1 MSKVK
6 SINTG
11 SVRMGLILT
20 ILLCVTILVSLTLG
34 RYPLKTGEIIHLIYY
49 HLFDISGLSNGA
61 SESVLFNVRL
71 PRVFGAILVGMALS
85 GAGACYQSIFRNPM
99 VDSSLLGVTAGASLG
114 AAFGILMGFGIVI
127 IQMISF
133 SFGLGAVMLTLLLS
147 RMVSKKNDSLLT
159 LVLSGIVTGTLLT
172 SCLSLI
178 KYLADPY
185 SKLPAITYWLMGSL
199 ASINPSDTRIA
210 AITTAIGIIPLLLL
224 RWRIDALSYG
234 DEEALTLGVNVRQIR
249 GILIAASTLL
259 TASVISISGMIGW
272 IGLVVPH
279 LARMLVGPSFRV
291 LLPTAILLGGLYLLL
306 VDTIARVVFPIEI
319 PMGILTSILGA
330 PFFVYLLAKG
340 KKGWV

>member
-1 MSKVK
+1 MSTTK

-11 SVRMGLILT
+11 SIGIGLTLS
-20 ILLCVTILVSLTLG
+20 ILLIIVILVSLSLG
-34 RYPLKTGEIIHLIYY
+34 RYPLKVNEIIHLVFQHFLSDQ
-49 HLFDISGLSNGA
+49 HLTSSTSA
-61 SESVLFNVRL
+61 SVLFNIRF
-71 PRVFGAILVGMALS
+71 PRIFSAILVGMALS

-114 AAFGILMGFGIVI
+114 AAFGILMGYGIVI

-133 SFGLGAVMLTLLLS
+133 SSGLSSVTLTMFLS
-147 RMVSKKNDSLLT
+147 RIVSRKSDSLLT

-199 ASINPSDTRIA
+199 ASINTGDAKVA
-210 AITTAIGIIPLLLL
+210 AIATLIGIIPLILL

-234 DEEALTLGVNVRQIR
+234 DEEALSLGVNVKQIR
-249 GILIAASTLL
+249 RILIASSTLL
-259 TASVISISGMIGW
+259 TASVVSISGMIGW

-279 LARMLVGPSFRV
+279 LARMLVGPSFKI
-291 LLPTAILLGGLYLLL
+291 LLPTSILMGGLYLLL

-319 PMGILTSILGA
+319 PLGILTSILGA
-330 PFFVYLLAKG
+330 PFFIYLLARG